1 MKRIFYCIIA
11 FTLFQVS
18 NAMNPPLSA
27 QQGNFETL
35 SPGQLLVLGD
45 SMINV
50 GNYER
55 ALLAYSALTSADNSG
70 TVTASSAEGVIDGYL
85 GQANVY
91 INFLMDYPS
100 ALKALDSAAGLR
112 EEYGIAKESID
123 FWYGVLYMTIGE
135 QNSSKEYLQKAYG
148 EFQKAY
154 ESSRVTGNE
163 ALSHYSV
170 SNILLCSSSLDTA
183 PGEINSLKDYL
194 GMKVAPA
201 FRDLYDFNIFL
212 SEILQGEDINLESA
226 LEGLNSILERGT
238 LPRSRYYPYVLYLI
252 AEKSRKAGQ
261 TETALLSLDK
271 AEASIN
277 PELGGDMLMAIYRLK
292 YDIYRENGNKLQ
304 AADYYLKYAEL
315 KERMSSFSQIR
326 NLRSVELQKD
336 IDALKINLL
345 QQKLR
350 ERKMRNS
357 VIFISLFLLISCLAL
372 YILFRSNRRLNRA
385 NRLLFD
391 KNASLLQAEEEYRQ
405 LKASQTSRE
414 SAETSE
420 KEMTDDDRKKKL
432 ADTIDRILD
441 ETPEIWNP
449 DFSAGRL
456 AELAGCSSTT
466 LSVAINSQ
474 FGMNFYHL
482 IAERRI
488 KEVCRR
494 VNETDAYDNLSLEA
508 IAESVGIKS
517 RTTFTAAFKRVTGM
531 TPSTY
536 IKIARSKRE
545 NA

>member
-1 MKRIFYCIIA
+1 
-11 FTLFQVS
+11 
-18 NAMNPPLSA
+18 
-27 QQGNFETL
+27 
-35 SPGQLLVLGD
+35 
-45 SMINV
+45 MINV

>member
-261 TETALLSLDK
+261 TETALLSLDR
-271 AEASIN
+271 AEESIN

-517 RTTFTAAFKRVTGM
+517 RTTFTSAFKRVTGM